1 LVILN
6 IKEELNMN
14 RKIFLSAVIVTSL
27 LLLNCSDKEME
38 VTDEQKKQMR
48 TTAADFMDELKG
60 ILLNQVQTNGV
71 VSALDVCSDT
81 AQVLTNEFGL
91 QRGVFIKRISVK
103 NRNTNNFPDDYEQT
117 VLNSFQIM
125 LRNKKLD
132 GKTELAELVKE
143 GEFTYLRYMKPILI
157 QPICLNCHGSES
169 TMLEEVSSL
178 IAERYPNDK
187 ALDYKLGELRG
198 AVSIKKLIE

>member
-1 LVILN
+1 
-6 IKEELNMN
+6 MN
-14 RKIFLSAVIVTSL
+14 RKIFLSTLVVTSL

-38 VTDEQKKQMR
+38 VTEEQKEQMR

-117 VLNSFQIM
+117 ILNSFQIM

-157 QPICLNCHGSES
+157 QPECLNCHGSES
-169 TMLEEVSSL
+169 TMLEEVSKMISK
-178 IAERYPNDK
+178 RYPNDK
-187 ALDYKLGELRG
+187 ALDYYPGDLRG
-198 AVSIKKLIE
+198 AVSIKKLVE

>member
-1 LVILN
+1 
-6 IKEELNMN
+6 MN

-38 VTDEQKKQMR
+38 VTEEQKEQMR

-117 VLNSFQIM
+117 ILNSFQEM
-125 LRNKKLD
+125 LRNKKID

-157 QPICLNCHGSES
+157 QPECLNCHGSES
-169 TMLEEVSSL
+169 NMLEEVSKIISK
-178 IAERYPNDK
+178 RYPDDK
-187 ALDYKLGELRG
+187 ARDYNQGDLRG
-198 AVSIKKLIE
+198 AVSIKKLVE

>member
-1 LVILN
+1 
-6 IKEELNMN
+6 MN
-14 RKIFLSAVIVTSL
+14 CKIFLSTVVVTSL
-27 LLLNCSDKEME
+27 ILLNCSDKEMK
-38 VTDEQKKQMR
+38 VTGEQKEQMR

-60 ILLNQVQTNGV
+60 ILLKQLQTNGV

-103 NRNTNNFPDDYEQT
+103 NRNTNNFPDAYEQNA
-117 VLNSFQIM
+117 LNVFQEM

-157 QPICLNCHGSES
+157 QPECLSCHGSKS
-169 TMLEEVSSL
+169 SMLEEVSSL

-187 ALDYKLGELRG
+187 ALDYKPGELRG

>member
-1 LVILN
+1 
-6 IKEELNMN
+6 MN
-14 RKIFLSAVIVTSL
+14 RKIFLSTVVVTSL
-27 LLLNCSDKEME
+27 LLLNCSDREME
-38 VTDEQKKQMR
+38 VTEEQKKQMR

-81 AQVLTNEFGL
+81 ARVLTNEFGL
-91 QRGVFIKRISVK
+91 QRGVFIKRVSVK
-103 NRNTNNFPDDYEQT
+103 NRNTNNFPDDYEKN
-117 VLNSFQIM
+117 VINSFNKILQ
-125 LRNKKLD
+125 NKKLD
-132 GKTELAELVKE
+132 EKTEQAELVKE

-157 QPICLNCHGSES
+157 QPVCLNCHGSEY

-178 IAERYPNDK
+178 IAERYPDDK
-187 ALDYKLGELRG
+187 ALDYKPGDLRG

>member
-1 LVILN
+1 
-6 IKEELNMN
+6 MN
-14 RKIFLSAVIVTSL
+14 RKIFLSTVVVTSL

-38 VTDEQKKQMR
+38 VTEEQKEQMR

-117 VLNSFQIM
+117 ILNSFQEM
-125 LRNKKLD
+125 LRNKKID

-157 QPICLNCHGSES
+157 QPECLNCHGSES
-169 TMLEEVSSL
+169 NMLEEVSKIISK
-178 IAERYPNDK
+178 RYPDDK
-187 ALDYKLGELRG
+187 ARDYNQGDLRG
-198 AVSIKKLIE
+198 AVSIKKLVE

>member
-1 LVILN
+1 
-6 IKEELNMN
+6 MN
-14 RKIFLSAVIVTSL
+14 RKIFLSAVVVTSL
-27 LLLNCSDKEME
+27 ILLNCSDKEIE
-38 VTDEQKKQMR
+38 VTEDQREQMR
-48 TTAADFMDELKG
+48 TTAADFMGKLKG

-71 VSALDVCSDT
+71 ASALDVCSDT
-81 AQVLTNEFGL
+81 AQVLTNKFGL

-103 NRNTNNFPDDYEQT
+103 NRNTNNIPDAYEQNA
-117 VLNSFQIM
+117 LNSFQEM
-125 LRNKKLD
+125 LRNNKLD

-157 QPICLNCHGSES
+157 QPECLNCHGSKNI
-169 TMLEEVSSL
+169 MLEEVSNL

-187 ALDYKLGELRG
+187 ALDYKPGDLRG

>member
-1 LVILN
+1 
-6 IKEELNMN
+6 MN
-14 RKIFLSAVIVTSL
+14 RKIFLSTVVVTSL

-38 VTDEQKKQMR
+38 VTEEQKEQMR

-91 QRGVFIKRISVK
+91 QRGVFIKRVSVK
-103 NRNTNNFPDDYEQT
+103 NRNTNNFPDDYEQN
-117 VLNSFQIM
+117 VLNSFQEM
-125 LRNKKLD
+125 LQNKKLN
-132 GKTELAELVKE
+132 GKTELAELVNE
-143 GEFTYLRYMKPILI
+143 GEFTYLRYLKPILV
-157 QPICLNCHGSES
+157 QPECLNCHGSEN
-169 TMLEEVSSL
+169 TMLEEVSRL

-187 ALDYKLGELRG
+187 ALDYKPGELRG

>member
-1 LVILN
+1 
-6 IKEELNMN
+6 MN
-14 RKIFLSAVIVTSL
+14 RKIFLLAVVITSL
-27 LLLNCSDKEME
+27 LLLNCSDKELE
-38 VTDEQKKQMR
+38 VTEEQREQMR
-48 TTAADFMDELKG
+48 TTAADFMDELRG

-157 QPICLNCHGSES
+157 QPECLNCHGSES

-198 AVSIKKLIE
+198 AVSIKKLVE